1 MKVYTVQINYKSG
14 ISMQAEFK
22 SSSVKNGTYSWE
34 TYGEKGPVVLGVND
48 IESIWQISIREVESE
63 KEAV

>member
-14 ISMQAEFK
+14 ISVQAEFK
-22 SSSVKNGTYSWE
+22 SFSLKNGTYSWE
-34 TYGEKGPVVLGVND
+34 TYGDKVPVILGAKD
-48 IESIWQISIREVESE
+48 IESVWQISVRDVESE

>member
-22 SSSVKNGTYSWE
+22 SFSVKNGTYSWE
-34 TYGEKGPVVLGVND
+34 FFGDKGPVVLGVKD

>member
-1 MKVYTVQINYKSG
+1 MKVHTLLINYKSG

-22 SSSVKNGTYSWE
+22 SFSVKNGTYSWE
-34 TYGEKGPVVLGVND
+34 TYGEKGPLVLGVDN
-48 IESIWQISIREVESE
+48 IESIWQISVRDVESE

>member
-22 SSSVKNGTYSWE
+22 SFSVKNGTYLWE
-34 TYGEKGPVVLGVND
+34 PYGEKRPAFLGVGN
-48 IESIWQISIREVESE
+48 IESAWRISVRDVES
-63 KEAV
+63 V